1 MKLFV
6 KDKSFYKTFFS
17 LTIILALQNIV
28 IYSVNLADNIMLGG
42 YKQISLSAV
51 ALANQ
56 IQFLL
61 QMIVLGI
68 GGAMMILISQYWGK
82 QELDNIKKITNIGIK
97 TSIVVA
103 LVLTLIIFFFP
114 HQVVLLLTNESEII
128 AESVSYLKIIC
139 FSYVFFALT
148 NSILAALRSVE
159 TVKIGFIVSV
169 FALTINVFLNY
180 VLIYGNLGAPEL
192 GCKGAAIA
200 TLSARISEFVITII
214 YCKFFDKKIKLKLS
228 DFKKLDYNLFKHY
241 IRIGI
246 PTIASDFLWGIAMG
260 IQTAI
265 LGHMGAESIA
275 ANSIAI
281 TIFQIITVLCYAA
294 GNSTSVIIGKN
305 IGKGNLN
312 NVKEYVKT
320 LQILYLIIGFA
331 TALTLFLS
339 NRYILSFYNIS
350 ESTKLLASKFSVV
363 LSISVLG
370 TAYEYP
376 TLVGIVRGG
385 GSPKFALINDIIFM
399 WCFSL
404 PAALLAAFVFNL
416 SPVIVFAIIKSDQIF
431 KSIVAYFKVNKGN
444 WIRQLT

>member
-6 KDKSFYKTFFS
+6 KDKSFYKTFFN
-17 LTIILALQNIV
+17 LTIIIALQNIV

-42 YKQISLSAV
+42 YKQVSLSAV

-61 QMIVLGI
+61 QMLILGI

-82 QELDNIKKITNIGIK
+82 QEIDNIKKIANIGIK
-97 TSIVVA
+97 TSIV
-103 LVLTLIIFFFP
+103 
-114 HQVVLLLTNESEII
+114 LTNESEII

-139 FSYVFFALT
+139 FSYIFFALT

-159 TVKIGFIVSV
+159 TVKIGFIVSIC
-169 FALTINVFLNY
+169 ALIINVFLNY

-192 GCKGAAIA
+192 GCRGAAIA
-200 TLSARISEFVITII
+200 TLSARVSEFIITII
-214 YCKFFDKKIKLKLS
+214 YCKFFDKKIKLTLS

-241 IRIGI
+241 IKIGI
-246 PTIASDFLWGIAMG
+246 PAIASDFFWGLAMG

-275 ANSIAI
+275 ANSISI

-305 IGKGNLN
+305 IGKGNLDSL
-312 NVKEYVKT
+312 KEYVKT
-320 LQILYLIIGFA
+320 LQILYLIIGFI
-331 TALTLFLS
+331 TSLTLFIS
-339 NRYILSFYNIS
+339 NKYILSFYNIS
-350 ESTKLLASKFSVV
+350 ESTKILASKFSVV

-385 GSPKFALINDIIFM
+385 GSPKFALISDIVFM
-399 WCFSL
+399 WFFSL

-416 SPVIVFAIIKSDQIF
+416 SPVVVFAIIKSDQML